1 MREQVHSEDSLSKLT
16 AHIKTRDAD
25 WMVRDGALQRLG
37 ILLQDGA
44 LDPGDLDFGKQLKAV
59 VGALCAQLPDNRS
72 QLIKN
77 ACSTIVAFVEVL
89 GDHPAMDRPLRE
101 QVFPAVL
108 TLAGNGNKVLAAA
121 GRDCLPQLVMH
132 CHFEG
137 LLRLLATTLKESRQ
151 AMVRNLC
158 CVCLHHALQYW
169 PLPTLAPVG
178 ALLEKTLAAAAT
190 DAANDVRSLARKALV
205 QYQIA
210 FPERA
215 AAAAKRLP
223 PDAAKLLANESSD
236 APPPKVR
243 HVVDTSRYPP
253 PSARE
258 RRPTSRPRPDSSC
271 SRPESSCSRPES
283 IASRGATPLSE
294 ASSARLRPLPA
305 GPAGRRHYP
314 AAGGAGARGSLLT
327 SDRNKAKCAPV
338 AVNGGGAAAR
348 GDAGMWAAMEAEAE
362 ADLAAHATAPALDR
376 RSTTTTT
383 TTAPRSC
390 RRATPSAACTR
401 RRARGC
407 RASSSGAPPSP
418 RAAQRRPT
426 EAQAPH
432 ASRRNRRRRTTAP
445 PTAPMA
451 GITGTAA
458 AAAAAAIDPPASLR

>member
-1 MREQVHSEDSLSKLT
+1 MDPPPPERQLHRRASAGLDGRPDSASSEVRRQREQVHSEDSLSKLT

-362 ADLAAHATAPALDR
+362 ADLAAHADR
-376 RSTTTTT
+376 
-383 TTAPRSC
+383 PG
-390 RRATPSAACTR
+390 
-401 RRARGC
+401 ARQEVDDDDDDDG
-407 RASSSGAPPSP
+407 
-418 RAAQRRPT
+418 
-426 EAQAPH
+426 
-432 ASRRNRRRRTTAP
+432 
-445 PTAPMA
+445 
-451 GITGTAA
+451 
-458 AAAAAAIDPPASLR
+458 ASLVSARDALRLSLIHI